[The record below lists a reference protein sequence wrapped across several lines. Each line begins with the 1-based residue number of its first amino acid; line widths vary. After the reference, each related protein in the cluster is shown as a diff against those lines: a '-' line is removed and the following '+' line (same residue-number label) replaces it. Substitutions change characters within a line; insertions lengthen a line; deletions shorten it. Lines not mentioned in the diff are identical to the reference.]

1 MSRIQLVRGLPGSGK
16 STFAKELFKD
26 YLILEPD
33 MLCIGDGVYDWNLI
47 KERRNK
53 TVVKVWVAALMG
65 MGVDFV
71 IPSVMPTDQEGSLL
85 EAVLKAAKER
95 YVHVYIWDC
104 KGTWKNRHDVPQ
116 STLDGMRNAFV
127 SGEDI
132 VSKWKNLY
140 PDMDI
145 EYGVMDGEVK
155 VTEGK
160 EGEKGAE

>member
-33 MLCIGDGVYDWNLI
+33 MLCIENGVYDWNLI

-53 TVVKVWVAALMG
+53 TVMSAMISSLVG
-65 MGVDFV
+65 MGVDV
-71 IPSVMPTDQEGSLL
+71 VVSSVMPTDNDGSFLASIMRVAYKTGAEVFL
-85 EAVLKAAKER
+85 
-95 YVHVYIWDC
+95 WDC
-104 KGTWKNRHDVPQ
+104 KGTWKNVHAVPQ
-116 STLDGMRNAFV
+116 STLDGMRKAFV
-127 SGEDI
+127 DGKVI
-132 VSKWKNLY
+132 VEKWQKKADA
-140 PDMDI
+140 PSVK
-145 EYGVMDGEVK
+145 YGLMDGEVR